1 MQALRLVFSP
11 AGRLSPQPFIVAAV
25 VVYVAGM
32 VSHWL
37 TTPDVIRRAGLW
49 PFLAAQVV
57 LVWIWY
63 VLHAKRLRDGGQSAG
78 LAAGVS
84 VLYALSVVLLVIVA
98 ASFYGPLAGQGTDPN
113 TASALGLILFASI
126 IALLAGAPHYDV
138 SWLIVAILLLLA
150 FVPIVLAVAT
160 TVWAATRPRA
170 RPGARPA
177 T

>member
-1 MQALRLVFSP
+1 MHALRLILSP

-25 VVYVAGM
+25 LVYLAGM
-32 VSHWL
+32 ASHWL

-49 PFLAAQVV
+49 PFIAAQIV
-57 LVWIWY
+57 LIWIWY
-63 VLHAKRLRDGGQSAG
+63 GLHAKRLRDGGQSAG

-84 VLYALSVVLLVIVA
+84 LLYALSVALLVIVA

-113 TASALGLILFASI
+113 TASALGLILFVSI

-138 SWLIVAILLLLA
+138 SWLIVAILVLLA
-150 FVPIVLAVAT
+150 FMPIVLAVAT
-160 TVWAATRPRA
+160 TLWAATRPRA
-170 RPGARPA
+170 RSGTRSD